1 MSFRKTLVT
10 ASVSAMLGMTA
21 IVPTASVA
29 QFGPPPGPP
38 PGIGGPPPG
47 LAGPPPGLGG
57 PPPGLAGPPAGL
69 GGHPPGLGGPAGAP
83 AQAGTVVRVSARGGA
98 PRFSRLDGVAGGR
111 GLRSR
116 AAAVASRSSAYG
128 YARNGSS
135 SYGDGYGRGY
145 RYWPHGVYAY
155 GSSYASSDDGC
166 YYTSTYRRG
175 AYRRALVCT
184 RD

>member
-1 MSFRKTLVT
+1 MIFRKTLVI

-21 IVPTASVA
+21 IVPTAAVA

-57 PPPGLAGPPAGL
+57 QPPGLAGPPSGL
-69 GGHPPGLGGPAGAP
+69 GGHPPGLGGPAGGP
-83 AQAGTVVRVSARGGA
+83 PQAGIGGPRLGTGGGA

-111 GLRSR
+111 GLESR

-128 YARNGSS
+128 YARYGSS
-135 SYGDGYGRGY
+135 GYGHGYGRGY
-145 RYWPHGVYAY
+145 RPYGAYEY
-155 GSSYASSDDGC
+155 GSSYASSDDSGC

-175 AYRRALVCT
+175 AYRRVLICT
-184 RD
+184 GD

>member
-1 MSFRKTLVT
+1 MIFRKTLVT
-10 ASVSAMLGMTA
+10 ASVSAMLGMMA
-21 IVPTASVA
+21 IVPTAAVA

-57 PPPGLAGPPAGL
+57 PPPGLAGAPPGL
-69 GGHPPGLGGPAGAP
+69 GGHPPGLRGPAGGP
-83 AQAGTVVRVSARGGA
+83 QAGIGGPRLGTGGGA

-111 GLRSR
+111 GLESR

-128 YARNGSS
+128 YAHYGSS

-155 GSSYASSDDGC
+155 GSSDASSDNGC
-166 YYTSTYRRG
+166 YYTSSYRRG
-175 AYRRALVCT
+175 AYRRTLVCT
-184 RD
+184 GD